1 MSTELALSNNL
12 NLENNKT
19 NIVTIEEQN
28 SFLESNFGKLI
39 NEGINLGLKALLPDL
54 IEDQVIEVK
63 DSLLTEGFSAALKTG
78 IDNVL
83 DLGKSI
89 IGIFTGKFENISQI
103 QNATKK
109 GGLIDTVSDLLSTG
123 INKLKDKIS
132 NNGTTT
138 EDKNKAFDTLKLL
151 NQISSKEELLEE
163 KVKNIHNIDSF
174 IKIDG
179 DQIRVVVDSEEHTTK
194 LANDIMRTIQNNFD
208 TKQYIVVQ
216 FK

>member
-1 MSTELALSNNL
+1 MINRKNLWFLTLFSLVLVLSVYYVTMPKELLLASNMNEE
-12 NLENNKT
+12 ENKK
-19 NIVTIEEQN
+19 IEIEEA
-28 SFLESNFGKLI
+28 SIIET
-39 NEGINLGLKALLPDL
+39 LKA
-54 IEDQVIEVK
+54 ED
-63 DSLLTEGFSAALKTG
+63 TT
-78 IDNVL
+78 
-83 DLGKSI
+83 
-89 IGIFTGKFENISQI
+89 
-103 QNATKK
+103 
-109 GGLIDTVSDLLSTG
+109 STLEE

-132 NNGTTT
+132 NNETTT

-194 LANDIMRTIQNNFD
+194 LANDIMRTIQDNFD